1 MSKRE
6 TISEFKTSAKQN
18 LNEVTDEFKNLMP
31 VTTLE
36 EFELNILIEKEIN
49 FKNMVSKCITRF
61 MFLNNK
67 LIKASYG
74 CKINLQN

>member
-18 LNEVTDEFKNLMP
+18 LNEVTDEFQNLMP

-67 LIKASYG
+67 GFLW
-74 CKINLQN
+74 L